1 MIRSYLRRLY
11 RVAVPLLSGRKQF
24 KLFLNA
30 TLGDVDRRMLAL
42 ASATD
47 YFAGFVRPVPIKA
60 PFGKSMLI
68 LAPHQDDE
76 AIGCGGALVL
86 QVRTGNPAAIVLL
99 QDGADGHEELGM
111 SRQELMELRNEE
123 SRKAAAAVGVDPP
136 VFLGHARLAESL
148 PRASEQV
155 RGIIRE
161 RKADAVF
168 VPFVLDA
175 HPDHRSANDI
185 LAEALKGIDWNV
197 RVFGYEV
204 WGLCIPNVLV
214 VIDEAMEEKMR
225 MLSCFTWANS
235 AIDYA
240 HSTKGLNMYHSRMLG
255 AGECRFA
262 ERFFELP
269 RKEYIEL
276 VERIRAAGSS

>member
-1 MIRSYLRRLY
+1 M
-11 RVAVPLLSGRKQF
+11 
-24 KLFLNA
+24 
-30 TLGDVDRRMLAL
+30 
-42 ASATD
+42 
-47 YFAGFVRPVPIKA
+47 
-60 PFGKSMLI
+60 
-68 LAPHQDDE
+68 
-76 AIGCGGALVL
+76 
-86 QVRTGNPAAIVLL
+86 
-99 QDGADGHEELGM
+99 
-111 SRQELMELRNEE
+111 
-123 SRKAAAAVGVDPP
+123 
-136 VFLGHARLAESL
+136 FLGHARLAESV
-148 PRASEQV
+148 PQASEQV

-214 VIDEAMEEKMR
+214 VIDEAMEDKMR
-225 MLSCFTWANS
+225 MLSCFTWANN

-276 VERIRAAGSS
+276 VERIRAAGSA